1 MSEKEGC
8 WSSRSLLH
16 TFLCSNISVQ
26 ISALLFIILLFCQKE
41 KNILSA
47 ALLKEY
53 IRTIFYYS
61 FYLHCTA

>member
-41 KNILSA
+41 KNI
-47 ALLKEY
+47 
-53 IRTIFYYS
+53 FYRRPY
-61 FYLHCTA
+61 